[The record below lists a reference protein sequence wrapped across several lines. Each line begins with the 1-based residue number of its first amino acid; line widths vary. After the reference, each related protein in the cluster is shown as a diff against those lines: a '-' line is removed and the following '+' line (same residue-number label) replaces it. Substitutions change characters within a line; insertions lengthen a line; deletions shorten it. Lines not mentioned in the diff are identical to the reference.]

1 MAFKLRSG
9 NTTNFKNMG
18 SSPAKQKYTI
28 TWSDEEAK
36 KRHEEKI
43 KKEEEKKKKKQEKV
57 DAQIEGTYELTE
69 EDIKKMKE
77 DEAKNPKRPSPN
89 KQLKTNYWYK
99 VNGKKVTYDQY
110 KTAWKEGVDERRPN
124 LQTNDP
130 DAFGIKAKHKAD
142 REKLRKPTVL
152 TEQQTKNLKK

>member
-18 SSPAKQKYTI
+18 SSQAKQKYTI

-43 KKEEEKKKKKQEKV
+43 KKEEEKKKKLQEKV

-77 DEAKNPKRPSPN
+77 DEAKNPKRP
-89 KQLKTNYWYK
+89 
-99 VNGKKVTYDQY
+99 D
-110 KTAWKEGVDERRPN
+110 
-124 LQTNDP
+124 
-130 DAFGIKAKHKAD
+130 
-142 REKLRKPTVL
+142 
-152 TEQQTKNLKK
+152 

>member
-1 MAFKLRSG
+1 MGFKMKGWSG
-9 NTTNFKNMG
+9 YQN
-18 SSPAKQKYTI
+18 SPVKQKYTI

-43 KKEEEKKKKKQEKV
+43 KKEEEKKKKLQEKV
-57 DAQIEGTYELTE
+57 DAQIEGTYVETE
-69 EDIKKMKE
+69 EDIKKKKE
-77 DEAKNPKRPSPN
+77 DKALNPKRPSPN
-89 KQLKTNYWYK
+89 KQVLRTNYWYK

-110 KTAWKEGVDERRPN
+110 KKAWKEGVDERRPN

-130 DAFGIKAKHKAD
+130 DAFGIKAKHKKD
-142 REKLRKPTVL
+142 RAKLKKHTVL